1 MPIPAIRVPS
11 RSSSRMP
18 PIFRHAW
25 GASALP
31 RCRRSFGHFRNT
43 GYPAALSPSASR
55 APTARDAAPDAN
67 TPCSGS
73 RSAAYRFPGAIS
85 SVFATVHARN
95 SACARQRC
103 PIPETRRTRSARARD
118 RGLKWRLPPDTVG
131 PARPPHF
138 LPARGLLRTGAREER
153 PERAETRPE
162 GRRKT
167 ARRFPVR
174 RNLSSPDA
182 II

>member
-1 MPIPAIRVPS
+1 MHGEP
-11 RSSSRMP
+11 
-18 PIFRHAW
+18 
-25 GASALP
+25 L
-31 RCRRSFGHFRNT
+31 RCRAQKIVRPFQKHGISCRVESFRQQGSHGERRCP
-43 GYPAALSPSASR
+43 GRKHSLQRKPECGVQVSRGRYPVSSQLSTPGTLR
-55 APTARDAAPDAN
+55 VRDNAAPFRKLAER
-67 TPCSGS
+67 G
-73 RSAAYRFPGAIS
+73 
-85 SVFATVHARN
+85 
-95 SACARQRC
+95 QRVR
-103 PIPETRRTRSARARD
+103 ED

-174 RNLSSPDA
+174 RNLSTWMQ
-182 II
+182 

>member
-73 RSAAYRFPGAIS
+73 RSAAYRFPGGDIQCL
-85 SVFATVHARN
+85 RN
-95 SACARQRC
+95 CPRPELCVCA
-103 PIPETRRTRSARARD
+103 TRSARARD

>member
-73 RSAAYRFPGAIS
+73 RSAAYRFPGGDIQCLRNCPRPELC
-85 SVFATVHARN
+85 VCATTLPHSGNSPNAV
-95 SACARQRC
+95 SACARSRLEVEAPARYSGTGAPAALPSSQGTSPDGGPRGT
-103 PIPETRRTRSARARD
+103 PGASGDSAR
-118 RGLKWRLPPDTVG
+118 
-131 PARPPHF
+131 
-138 LPARGLLRTGAREER
+138 
-153 PERAETRPE
+153 RAEENGAAISRPAE
-162 GRRKT
+162 S
-167 ARRFPVR
+167 FQP
-174 RNLSSPDA
+174 
-182 II
+182 